1 MKARR
6 ILGKNKKNYIMD
18 LTPLID
24 VVFLLLI
31 FFMVAT
37 NFSNMS
43 GMEIKLPGT
52 KSLEKTTEIKKLRLL
67 VDINKNLLVQ
77 YEDKGQ
83 SIEKAIKAHEIYF
96 TLENLLKLSQNKN
109 VSLVADKDLDYG
121 YIVSLMEEAKRA
133 GAQGLSIETEG
144 EK

>member
-52 KSLEKTTEIKKLRLL
+52 KSLEKTTEIKNLRLL
-67 VDINKNLLVQ
+67 VDINKNLLIQ

-83 SIEKAIKAHEIYF
+83 STEKVIKAQEIHS

-109 VSLVADKDLDYG
+109 VSLVADKGLDYG

>member
-52 KSLEKTTEIKKLRLL
+52 KSLEKTTEIKNLRLL
-67 VDINKNLLVQ
+67 VDINKNLLIQ

-83 SIEKAIKAHEIYF
+83 SKEKVIKAQEIYS

-109 VSLVADKDLDYG
+109 VSLVADKGLDYG